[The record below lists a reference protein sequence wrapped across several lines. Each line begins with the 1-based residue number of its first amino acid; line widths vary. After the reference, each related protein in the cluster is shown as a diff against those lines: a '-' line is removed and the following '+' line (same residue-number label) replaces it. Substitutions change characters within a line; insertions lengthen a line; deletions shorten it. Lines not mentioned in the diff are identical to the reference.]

1 MKFSS
6 RITAIKLSRAIN
18 LVKARVKIKWFL
30 VQHQCGWSSGEKF
43 LVLLHEL
50 LLKMYLQN
58 SNTWD
63 KKKKQLRAD
72 MILYVCWW
80 NVGKSMYWKYASNAP
95 SSYFVFFFLQ
105 VSISYFANNGDY
117 IWDYSYVAFHNTPN
131 ISSNGRKCWIVV
143 EQCSFSLVQIPQI
156 CDIHSAFSAKI
167 ILSIILIWIFLRG
180 CELW

>member
-1 MKFSS
+1 MVFSS
-6 RITAIKLSRAIN
+6 TSMWLIIGGKIFSVTAWAFIKN
-18 LVKARVKIKWFL
+18 VPT
-30 VQHQCGWSSGEKF
+30 KF
-43 LVLLHEL
+43 QYVR
-50 LLKMYLQN
+50 Q
-58 SNTWD
+58 
-63 KKKKQLRAD
+63 KKKQLRAD